1 MHVFVKTCWSLAIYS
16 TRAIS
21 NKELELQKERIN
33 DRSFQATGT
42 KENTIF

>member
-1 MHVFVKTCWSLAIYS
+1 MFLLKLVGAWQFIL
-16 TRAIS
+16 RAIS